1 MTVRRHAV
9 LRDLEVS
16 AHSTTPPA
24 DRLTCLHR
32 RVLDLS
38 RDLTKR
44 LLLHFS
50 YPDGRQILRIIQG
63 AHTPCRRYHYFR
75 MKYKVC
81 VLINTATDLNY
92 LQLGQRDDEAVAER
106 FYAKHEIRDG

>member
-1 MTVRRHAV
+1 
-9 LRDLEVS
+9 
-16 AHSTTPPA
+16 
-24 DRLTCLHR
+24 
-32 RVLDLS
+32 
-38 RDLTKR
+38 
-44 LLLHFS
+44 
-50 YPDGRQILRIIQG
+50 
-63 AHTPCRRYHYFR
+63 